1 MCSNK
6 ITASEQS
13 KYIGQVVQLCGWA
26 KFVRTSG
33 KRTFIEL
40 YDGTGMIQL
49 LAEGDIAKRLG
60 PIPTQTCLSVSGPIR
75 VDSRSKSG
83 HEMSVEEFEIIGQSI
98 GDIESKFNVDS
109 GRHVMFDQRHLVHRM
124 EKGADEYRL
133 VKYNKIK
140 AELIRAFEDIYR
152 DKKFTRIFPPTIVSS
167 QCEGGATLFNLNIKE
182 DYFGQKAYM
191 TQSSQFYLEAMVP
204 VHRDVYCIERSYRAE
219 DSATQR
225 HLSEFIHVEGEMG
238 FIEFSDL
245 LEHIEQLICKVTALV
260 TERCCEDILSLNPTW
275 KPYTGPFQRIRYRE
289 AVKILADNGVLNKTG
304 EICKYGDDL
313 TDSMEKKLLEIVGK
327 PVFLTHFPAEMK
339 AFYMARDSECPTE
352 TLSVDTLLPGLGE
365 VVGASMRITDY
376 SELMAAYAREKLD
389 PTPYYMYTD
398 LRKYGSCPHGGYG
411 LGLERLMM
419 LIVGADSVKECCTFP
434 RYYGRSMP

>member
-1 MCSNK
+1 MNPNK
-6 ITASEQS
+6 ITASVQS
-13 KYIGQVVQLCGWA
+13 KYVGQVAQMSGWA

-49 LAEGDIAKRLG
+49 LVEGELAKSLG
-60 PIPTQTCLSVSGPIR
+60 PIPTQTCLSVTGLIKA
-75 VDSRSKSG
+75 DARSKSG
-83 HEMSVEEFEIIGQSI
+83 HELSVQGFEIVGTSVS
-98 GDIESKFNVDS
+98 DIESKFNVDS

-124 EKGADEYRL
+124 EKGSDEYRL

-140 AELIRAFEDIYR
+140 AELCRAFEDIYR
-152 DKKFTRIFPPTIVSS
+152 EREFTRIFPPTIVSS
-167 QCEGGATLFNLNIKE
+167 QCEGGSTLFNLNIKD

-204 VHRDVYCIERSYRAE
+204 VHRKVFCIERSYRAE
-219 DSATQR
+219 DSATAR
-225 HLSEFIHVEGEMG
+225 HLSEFTHVEGELG
-238 FIEFSDL
+238 FIEFTDL
-245 LEHIEQLICKVTALV
+245 LQHIEELICTVTKLV
-260 TERCCEDILSLNPTW
+260 TERCGSDILSLNPTW
-275 KPYTGPFQRIRYRE
+275 APYVGSFERIRYRN
-289 AVKILADNGVLNKTG
+289 AVKILADNGVTNKEG
-304 EICKYGDDL
+304 IVCQYGDDL
-313 TDSMEKKLLEIVGK
+313 TDSMEKKLLQIVGK
-327 PVFLTHFPAEMK
+327 PIFLTHFPANMK
-339 AFYMARDSECPTE
+339 AFYMARDPECPSE

-376 SELMAAYAREKLD
+376 TELMAAYAREKLD

-419 LIVGADSVKECCTFP
+419 LMIGADSVKECCTFP